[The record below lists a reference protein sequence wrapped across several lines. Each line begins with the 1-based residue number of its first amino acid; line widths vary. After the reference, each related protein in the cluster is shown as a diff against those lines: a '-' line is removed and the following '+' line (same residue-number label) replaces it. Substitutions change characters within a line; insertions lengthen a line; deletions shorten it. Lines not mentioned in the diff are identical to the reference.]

1 MRAASSGVDMGTMR
15 NRSAALL
22 LVLGLCSAGAQA
34 GGGRVGFAVAVPISP
49 MAPVAAPVSVVPGAA
64 FAMVPAA
71 PVFVAPVVPVH
82 PVAPIVPV
90 HPVAPAF
97 GGVIVRPPH
106 APTLFP
112 WVTTGFVPSPVV
124 VTTTA
129 PVTVNVAPPVA
140 VFPASVVVPH
150 VPVIVPSLPL
160 FFAPPVHT
168 VVAPP
173 AGGPI
178 IIIRG
183 GGF

>member
-1 MRAASSGVDMGTMR
+1 MSATSVRL
-15 NRSAALL
+15 AALL
-22 LVLGLCSAGAQA
+22 LLLGLCSGGAQA
-34 GGGRVGFAVAVPISP
+34 GGSRVGFAVAVPLGP
-49 MAPVAAPVSVVPGAA
+49 MAPVAAPVFIVPGAA
-64 FAMVPAA
+64 FGMVPAA
-71 PVFVAPVVPVH
+71 PVF
-82 PVAPIVPV
+82 VAPIVPV

-106 APTLFP
+106 APALFP

-140 VFPASVVVPH
+140 VFPAPVVLPH
-150 VPVIVPSLPL
+150 VPVIGPSSSL
-160 FFAPPVHT
+160 FFAPPVQT

-173 AGGPI
+173 AGGQI

-183 GGF
+183 SGF